1 MKKILLLATLVLG
14 MVSCMKDQSLDANL
28 VGDGNFVLS
37 VALPNEATRAAGED
51 SALGAIDNRLDL
63 ANVYDIRYILEVFD
77 ANKTLA
83 KRIVKFE
90 DTAIETTFELRLIP
104 GRHYSFVVWADFVER
119 DAEGNV
125 TMQHYDVSK
134 LREIKVV
141 GTQNAMDESRDA
153 YTAVFNTADKGE
165 KFSSAST
172 ISMELRRPFAK
183 LRVVTND
190 MQEIYSKLQSA
201 KVVYTSQ
208 IYKKYDALTTEPS
221 NAERV
226 EKEYNFDATTAYKNE
241 AADDCPTKTL
251 FADYLLGTETG
262 SVQFT
267 LDVKDNTEET
277 IPTIAFNTNIP
288 VERNY
293 LTTIYGPVLTD
304 FNKVTVTI
312 DDNFAQ
318 PETVVEQFA
327 GKYNDTLVLSTG
339 TYIFK
344 NLIVETESA
353 NAVVVE
359 ENANAVVDLVGFARI
374 QSAGKAIYVPASSTL
389 TINGLSAT
397 RSAKNGVLEVVGGSG
412 VNSDVNGSAI
422 AVDGKLFINDIASLT
437 AKGYGKCG
445 YGIGGINGEIVIE
458 NTTIDY
464 VSGGYVQP
472 LFISDLKYGKSEP
485 EGAAAIGGKK
495 IVINNSVITKAEG
508 GSKAA
513 AIGNRYWES
522 AEVVITNSWLG
533 DIFGGNASAAIGGSR
548 YSSDEATH
556 HEVKVTIENST
567 IVNAVGGQYGAGIGA
582 GYDTHCQ
589 AGGEGSTAVNHI
601 VILKSN
607 VTAQGGQYAAGIGTG
622 FHAAVLT
629 GSIDEE
635 SVVNATAGER
645 FYKGTYTY
653 AQHIGYGV
661 VDPAREYL
669 NVEVEFKVN
678 NEVIEKPSVYAGV
691 NEVRNVEEFQTALNG
706 VKAGDNLIVFVE
718 NIEGDATVYQIENAN
733 VIVDG
738 NAKKYDGTISIEGNN
753 RGTGAETLLI
763 KSVNFETAYAESKS
777 KYFILG
783 LTEGNSYPHNITV
796 DGCSF
801 KNTMDGYTVA
811 GMSFNQF
818 YNLKVVNCESTN
830 LHSLLQAQSCDNTV
844 VVDGVT
850 INGKNGISFGN
861 TMNATIKNSAIE
873 AVGYGVRS
881 DATDAREVSLTVED
895 CNIKAYIPVVARKL
909 NNTNVKNFNLTIAGT
924 NNFVGETK
932 YQIALGANEFEE
944 GVEPVAP
951 VSEYTLTGTENY
963 VVFPAPPV
971 AMIGTT
977 EYTSI
982 DDAIANW
989 TNGTTLTLVADVTLN
1004 DVITLK
1010 STEHHILNL
1019 GTYTMTAAEG
1029 KDAFVIKACGTG
1041 DAERNAITIKADAT
1055 NPGCIDAGNK
1065 CIVYYKYADGGIS
1078 GNDRPIIKIE
1088 GGVFNGSTSSWGTA
1102 GIYVIGSAAR
1112 KAATINISGG
1122 TFNCSIN
1129 GSGKSK
1135 LIISGGLFHHSVGS
1149 QGDSTAL
1156 RLISGGTFKT
1166 LGFMTADSNNTKF
1179 WFGTSM
1185 GNSNVGLYIND
1196 DNYLVVGGPVITEFG
1211 DKFAAKA
1218 TNATKWSSYLQ
1229 YSSAA
1234 ANGLYYTN
1242 AEMAIKKHGEANVVL
1257 K

>member
-37 VALPNEATRAAGED
+37 VALPDDATRAAGTD
-51 SALGAIDNRLDL
+51 SAKGAVDNDVLGEYDVRYTLE
-63 ANVYDIRYILEVFD
+63 VYD
-77 ANKTLA
+77 ANGALA
-83 KRIVKFE
+83 KE
-90 DTAIETTFELRLIP
+90 DQKTVDATSTSFELRLIP
-104 GRHYSFVVWADFVER
+104 GRHYRFVVWADFVKNGV
-119 DAEGNV
+119 DPYYNV
-125 TMQHYDVSK
+125 TD
-134 LREIKVV
+134 LRNVTLT
-141 GTQNAMDESRDA
+141 GTHNAMNESRDA
-153 YTAVFNTADKGE
+153 YTAVFNTAEDGDKQV
-165 KFSSAST
+165 FSSAST
-172 ISMELRRPFAK
+172 IKMILKRPFAK

-190 MQEIYSKLQSA
+190 MNEIGSYSTLQSA
-201 KVVYTSQ
+201 TVKYTTPIYTGFNALNAEVTGATESNVEKTVYFTDAA
-208 IYKKYDALTTEPS
+208 YKYDGEPT
-221 NAERV
+221 AEG
-226 EKEYNFDATTAYKNE
+226 KQ
-241 AADDCPTKTL
+241 TL
-251 FADYLLGTETG
+251 FADYIFGTETG
-262 SVQFT
+262 TVQFT
-267 LDVKDNTEET
+267 LDVKDDTAET
-277 IPTIAFNTNIP
+277 IPTIAFNTSIP
-288 VERNY
+288 VERNH

-312 DDNFAQ
+312 DDDFAQ

-472 LFISDLKYGKSEP
+472 LFISDVKYGKSEP

-495 IVINNSVITKAEG
+495 IVISNSVITKAEG

-548 YSSDEATH
+548 YSSDKATH

-607 VTAQGGQYAAGIGTG
+607 VTAQGGKYAAGIGTG

-669 NVEVEFKVN
+669 NEVVEFKVD

-881 DATDAREVSLTVED
+881 DATDAREVSLTVEN

-982 DDAIANW
+982 DEAIANW

-1010 STEHHILNL
+1010 STEYHILNL
-1019 GTYTMTAAEG
+1019 GTYTLTAAKG
-1029 KDAFVIKACGTG
+1029 KDAISIT
-1041 DAERNAITIKADAT
+1041 AEGRSSASYALDIKADAT
-1055 NPGCIDAGNK
+1055 NPG
-1065 CIVYYKYADGGIS
+1065 GITATSKAVVKTTGKS
-1078 GNDRPIIKIE
+1078 GVKDRPIIRFYN
-1088 GGVFNGSTSSWGTA
+1088 GVYNASNVISHSGSNGTNCPQFQFHNGVYNANITA
-1102 GIYVIGSAAR
+1102 NRALIQIY
-1112 KAATINISGG
+1112 GG
-1122 TFNCSIN
+1122 TFN
-1129 GSGKSK
+1129 GR
-1135 LIISGGLFHHSVGS
+1135 FYTSV
-1149 QGDSTAL
+1149 DSSAYM
-1156 RLISGGTFKT
+1156 LISGGKFKYMDN
-1166 LGFMTADSNNTKF
+1166 LYGSALNADKF
-1179 WFGTSM
+1179 TIGSAKGVFDRGVYVDDE
-1185 GNSNVGLYIND
+1185 GYI
-1196 DNYLVVGGPVITEFG
+1196 VVGGPVITEFG

-1218 TNATKWSSYLQ
+1218 TNASKAGSYLT

-1242 AEMAIKKHGEANVVL
+1242 ADAAIAKHGEANVVL

>member
-1 MKKILLLATLVLG
+1 M
-14 MVSCMKDQSLDANL
+14 
-28 VGDGNFVLS
+28 
-37 VALPNEATRAAGED
+37 
-51 SALGAIDNRLDL
+51 
-63 ANVYDIRYILEVFD
+63 
-77 ANKTLA
+77 
-83 KRIVKFE
+83 
-90 DTAIETTFELRLIP
+90 
-104 GRHYSFVVWADFVER
+104 
-119 DAEGNV
+119 
-125 TMQHYDVSK
+125 
-134 LREIKVV
+134 
-141 GTQNAMDESRDA
+141 
-153 YTAVFNTADKGE
+153 
-165 KFSSAST
+165 
-172 ISMELRRPFAK
+172 
-183 LRVVTND
+183 
-190 MQEIYSKLQSA
+190 
-201 KVVYTSQ
+201 
-208 IYKKYDALTTEPS
+208 
-221 NAERV
+221 
-226 EKEYNFDATTAYKNE
+226 
-241 AADDCPTKTL
+241 
-251 FADYLLGTETG
+251 
-262 SVQFT
+262 
-267 LDVKDNTEET
+267 
-277 IPTIAFNTNIP
+277 
-288 VERNY
+288 
-293 LTTIYGPVLTD
+293 TTIYGPVLTD

-312 DDNFAQ
+312 DDDFAQ

-472 LFISDLKYGKSEP
+472 LFINDVKYGKSEP

-495 IVINNSVITKAEG
+495 IVISNSVITKAEG

-548 YSSDEATH
+548 YSSDKATH
-556 HEVKVTIENST
+556 HEVKITIENST
-567 IVNAVGGQYGAGIGA
+567 IVNAVGGQYGAGIGT

-607 VTAQGGQYAAGIGTG
+607 VTAQGGKYAAGIGTG

-669 NVEVEFKVN
+669 NEVVEFKVD
-678 NEVIEKPSVYAGV
+678 NEVIEEPSVYAGV
-691 NEVRNVEEFQTALNG
+691 NEVRNVEEFQTALDG

-718 NIEGDATVYQIENAN
+718 DIEGDATVYQIENAN

-753 RGTGAETLLI
+753 RDTGAETLLI

-861 TMNATIKNSAIE
+861 TMNATIKNSEIV

-982 DDAIANW
+982 DEAIAAW
-989 TNGTTLTLVADVTLN
+989 TNNSTLTLLSDVELS

-1010 STEHHILNL
+1010 STEHHILDL
-1019 GTYTMTAAEG
+1019 GTYTMTAASG

-1041 DAERNAITIKADAT
+1041 DAERTAITIKADAT

-1242 AEMAIKKHGEANVVL
+1242 ADMAIAKHGAANVVL

>member
-37 VALPNEATRAAGED
+37 VALPDDATRAACND
-51 SALGAIDNRLDL
+51 SALGAIDNGILNEYDVRYTLE
-63 ANVYDIRYILEVFD
+63 VYDEND
-77 ANKTLA
+77 QLA
-83 KRIVKFE
+83 KRDQHTVKAAS
-90 DTAIETTFELRLIP
+90 TSFELRLIP
-104 GRHYSFVVWADFVER
+104 GRHYRFVVWADFVK
-119 DAEGNV
+119 EGVEPYYNVADLTNV
-125 TMQHYDVSK
+125 T
-134 LREIKVV
+134 LT
-141 GTQNAMDESRDA
+141 GTHNAMNESRDA
-153 YTAVFNTADKGE
+153 YTAVFNTAEEDDKE
-165 KFSSAST
+165 VFSSAST
-172 ISMELRRPFAK
+172 IKMTLKRPFAK

-190 MQEIYSKLQSA
+190 MKEIDSYSTLQSA
-201 KVVYTSQ
+201 TVAYTTP
-208 IYKKYDALTTEPS
+208 IYTTFNALTKVAGTPVSGVIKSVDFTDPAYQYAGEPT
-221 NAERV
+221 AEG
-226 EKEYNFDATTAYKNE
+226 KQ
-241 AADDCPTKTL
+241 TL
-251 FADYLLGTETG
+251 FADYIFGTETG
-262 SVQFT
+262 TVQFT
-267 LDVKDNTEET
+267 LDVDDSTAET
-277 IPTIAFNTNIP
+277 IPTIAFNTSIP
-288 VERNY
+288 VERNH

-312 DDNFAQ
+312 DDDFAQ
-318 PETVVEQFA
+318 PENVVEQFA

-472 LFISDLKYGKSEP
+472 LFINDVKYGKSEP

-495 IVINNSVITKAEG
+495 IVISNSVITKAEG

-522 AEVVITNSWLG
+522 AEVVITNNSWLG

-548 YSSDEATH
+548 YSSDKATH

-607 VTAQGGQYAAGIGTG
+607 VTAQGGKYAAGIGTG

-669 NVEVEFKVN
+669 NEVVEFKVD

-924 NNFVGETK
+924 NNFVGKTK

-982 DDAIANW
+982 DEAIANW

-1004 DVITLK
+1004 DVIKIK
-1010 STEHHILNL
+1010 STEYHILDL
-1019 GTYTMTAAEG
+1019 GTYTLTAAKG
-1029 KDAFVIKACGTG
+1029 KDAISIT
-1041 DAERNAITIKADAT
+1041 AEGRSSASYALDIKADAT
-1055 NPGCIDAGNK
+1055 NPG
-1065 CIVYYKYADGGIS
+1065 GITATSKAVVKTTGKS
-1078 GNDRPIIKIE
+1078 GVKDRPIIRFYNGVYNASNVINH
-1088 GGVFNGSTSSWGTA
+1088 GGSNGTNCPQFQFHNGVYNANITA
-1102 GIYVIGSAAR
+1102 NRALIQIY
-1112 KAATINISGG
+1112 GG
-1122 TFNCSIN
+1122 TFN
-1129 GSGKSK
+1129 GR
-1135 LIISGGLFHHSVGS
+1135 FFTSV
-1149 QGDSTAL
+1149 DSSAYM
-1156 RLISGGTFKT
+1156 LISGGKFKY
-1166 LGFMTADSNNTKF
+1166 LDNLYGSALNADKFTIGSTKGAF
-1179 WFGTSM
+1179 DRGVYVDDE
-1185 GNSNVGLYIND
+1185 GYI
-1196 DNYLVVGGPVITEFG
+1196 VVGGPVITEFG

-1218 TNATKWSSYLQ
+1218 TNASKAGSYLT

-1242 AEMAIKKHGEANVVL
+1242 ADAAITKHGEANVVL